1 MLKVQWTFPLVV
13 VSGVLGWWLLE
24 LRAGPVEPSC
34 APIVEVVRTGLE
46 PALACPE
53 DLPSECRSAGLGD
66 RVEVSS
72 NDCKVTSQGMSAAA
86 RLVLGLPLLLNQVSA
101 EDLQLLDGVGEKT
114 AASIIDKREAL
125 GRFRSLEDLLSV
137 DGIGEKRLEALR
149 PLLRVSKSRESPPKD
164 LDLST
169 DGD

>member
-1 MLKVQWTFPLVV
+1 MLKRQWTFPLVV
-13 VSGVLGWWLLE
+13 VLGVLGWWLFE
-24 LRAGPVEPSC
+24 LLAGPVKPSC
-34 APIVEVVRTGLE
+34 APIVEIVRTGWEASLI
-46 PALACPE
+46 CPK

-72 NDCKVTSQGMSAAA
+72 NDCKVTSQGMSAVA
-86 RLVLGLPLLLNQVSA
+86 RRALGLPLLLNQVSA
-101 EDLQLLDGVGEKT
+101 EDLLL
-114 AASIIDKREAL
+114 
-125 GRFRSLEDLLSV
+125 V

>member
-1 MLKVQWTFPLVV
+1 MFKVRWAFPLF
-13 VSGVLGWWLLE
+13 GVLLILSWWLVQ
-24 LRAGPVEPSC
+24 LRADSRAPMC
-34 APIVEVVRTGLE
+34 KPIVEIVRTGLE
-46 PALACPE
+46 ASLSCPE

-86 RLVLGLPLLLNQVSA
+86 RLALGLPLLLNQVSA

-114 AASIIDKREAL
+114 AASIIDKRKAL
-125 GRFRSLEDLLSV
+125 GRFRSLDDLLLV